1 MKHYFTAKFGR
12 EAFLARALASVAIA
26 AIAFVVTLVLI
37 SFLAGATGTSGSR
50 GLAYV
55 TALLFGLIAFGTML
69 SGAIAGRLRDLRMS
83 PWWTITFWAAL
94 APFMVSRNV
103 AGTLMIGVGA
113 PGILLITAA
122 IVLLSALPT
131 RQATKTNTK

>member
-1 MKHYFTAKFGR
+1 MKHYFTAEFGR
-12 EAFLARALASVAIA
+12 GAFLARAMASAAVA
-26 AIAFVVTLVLI
+26 AIAFVVTLVLV
-37 SFLAGATGTSGSR
+37 SFLAGATGTWGSR

-55 TALLFGLIAFGTML
+55 IALLFGLIAFGTML

-83 PWWTITFWAAL
+83 PWWTIAFWAAL
-94 APFMVSRNV
+94 SPFMVSRNV

-122 IVLLSALPT
+122 IALLSTLPT